1 MEPFTLR
8 QQLTQAI
15 EVAAYWNDRYL
26 PLKAQFDARFG
37 GMPASP
43 EKYAAM
49 DQLLVERFSYDQA
62 QANLKRLQ
70 ALADAETVVAA
81 SDQAQINIAIAQGEI
96 TDPVILQDAYL
107 ANRSSWEAEAVE
119 AANAASLAAIYAQ
132 GEALA
137 IAEANAVAA
146 FNAAQQ
152 AEQARLAAIEQ
163 ARIAAETA
171 ERRAQALAEAEA
183 ARLAAEAE
191 RQAQIA
197 AEAEA
202 ARIAAE
208 AEAARIAAAAEAARI
223 AAEAEIERIAAEAE
237 AVRLAA
243 LEQDKTRVV
252 DAGGMTT
259 PPAAPS
265 DTTTT
270 TQTTTTRTTML
281 NLPSNWDTFS
291 PAQKIAWFNLN
302 KIKPSQL
309 LAEGVTASDIAWM
322 RQNGYTVQEQA
333 PATGNAL
340 PLLLAAAAYFFIG
353 A

>member
-223 AAEAEIERIAAEAE
+223 AAEAEIARIAAEAE

-243 LEQDKTRVV
+243 LEEDKTRVV
-252 DAGGMTT
+252 DAGGMTS

-265 DTTTT
+265 DTTTP
-270 TQTTTTRTTML
+270 TTTTRTTML

-302 KIKPSQL
+302 AIKPSQL

-333 PATGNAL
+333 PTTGNAL

>member
-43 EKYAAM
+43 EKFAAM

-107 ANRSSWEAEAVE
+107 ANRSSYEAEVVE
-119 AANAASLAAIYAQ
+119 AANAAAAAAEVAAIIARA
-132 GEALA
+132 EALA
-137 IAEANAVAA
+137 IADAEAIAA
-146 FNAAQQ
+146 RTAAQQ

-171 ERRAQALAEAEA
+171 ERRARALAEAEA
-183 ARLAAEAE
+183 ARLAAEAT

-208 AEAARIAAAAEAARI
+208 AEAARIAAEAEAEIARIAAKAEAEAEAARI
-223 AAEAEIERIAAEAE
+223 AAEQAELARLDAVLRQAIETYNAQVLAERDAMFAE
-237 AVRLAA
+237 QSRQINAGDL
-243 LEQDKTRVV
+243 LEAPKSPSDQPTITQPVTV
-252 DAGGMTT
+252 TQ
-259 PPAAPS
+259 PAAP
-265 DTTTT
+265 
-270 TQTTTTRTTML
+270 
-281 NLPSNWDTFS
+281 
-291 PAQKIAWFNLN
+291 AAGGGGAAI
-302 KIKPSQL
+302 L
-309 LAEGVTASDIAWM
+309 LALAS
-322 RQNGYTVQEQA
+322 
-333 PATGNAL
+333 
-340 PLLLAAAAYFFIG
+340 AYFLG